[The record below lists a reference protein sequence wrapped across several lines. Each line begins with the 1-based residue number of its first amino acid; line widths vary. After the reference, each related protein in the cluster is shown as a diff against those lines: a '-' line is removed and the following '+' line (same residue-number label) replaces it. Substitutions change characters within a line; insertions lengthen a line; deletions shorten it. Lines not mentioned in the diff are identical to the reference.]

1 MKFKKFGKAL
11 LMSALSAG
19 VALSITSC
27 VQSYSVGF
35 LYVTGNQT
43 ASKTGFGVI
52 SGFKIDHNTGALK
65 PINGL
70 PVSSGGANPGRAV
83 RLTGGRFL
91 YVLNRGANSDG
102 STCTDVNP
110 CSGSNITQFAIGGNG
125 ILTPQ
130 NTFFSQGNN
139 PIRII
144 PDSSGA
150 YLYVLD
156 QNSPSSAGCSLALG
170 PSVTSCGDITAFKID
185 PTTGRLSLVVNAQ
198 VTSASGTPLPYFPVP
213 ANPIDFLLANQSIL
227 TLFGTPGTGDSVF
240 PYSYNP
246 ANGQLTVNQNSSQ
259 PLGISHATGIVLAGG
274 ITYVMDN
281 GPNTN
286 SPSTNGQLLAY
297 TVGTNGALQ
306 AQPNGV
312 FADDPAQTNP
322 IYLIAESGSNG
333 KFLYVANQGDN
344 TNTNNAQSGIAAYTI
359 TSTPYG
365 LSPIANGGQSSGIG
379 AGPQCLLEDPS
390 NQFVYT
396 ANFNSNTVTG
406 LALDRNAGTLYPLSQ
421 RTKAKDSYAIPGPAA
436 WCVVSGRT
444 G

>member
-11 LMSALSAG
+11 LVSALSAG

-43 ASKTGFGVI
+43 SATTGDGVI

-70 PVSSGGANPGRAV
+70 PVFSGGANPGRAV
-83 RLTGGRFL
+83 LLTGGRFV
-91 YVLNRGANSDG
+91 YVLNRGAHTDNSP
-102 STCTDVNP
+102 CTAANP
-110 CSGSNITQFAIGGNG
+110 CSGANITQFAIGGNG
-125 ILTPQ
+125 VLTSQ
-130 NTFFSQGNN
+130 GTYFTQGNN
-139 PIRII
+139 PSRII
-144 PDSSGA
+144 TDASGR

-156 QNSPSSAGCSLALG
+156 QDSPSSAACSLALG
-170 PSVTSCGDITAFKID
+170 PSITTCGDITAFTID
-185 PTTGRLSLVVNAQ
+185 GTTGRLSLVVNAQ
-198 VTSASGTPLPYFPVP
+198 VTSASGTPLPFFPVP
-213 ANPIDFLLANQSIL
+213 ANPIDFLLTNSIVL
-227 TLFGTPGTGDSVF
+227 TLSGTPATGDSVF

-246 ANGQLTVNQNSSQ
+246 ANGQLTINQNSSQ
-259 PLGISHATGIVLAGG
+259 PLGISHATGLALAGG

-286 SPSTNGQLLAY
+286 TPSTNGQILAY
-297 TVGTNGALQ
+297 TLGSNGALQ

-322 IYLIAESGSNG
+322 VFIIAEANG
-333 KFLYVANQGDN
+333 KWLYVANQGDN
-344 TNTNNAQSGIAAYTI
+344 SNTNNAQSGIASYTI
-359 TSTPYG
+359 QSSPYN
-365 LSPIANGGQSSGIG
+365 LAPIANGGQTSGIG

-396 ANFNSNTVTG
+396 ANFNDSTVTG
-406 LALDRNAGTLYPLSQ
+406 LAIDKNAGNLSPLSQ
-421 RTKAKDSYAIPGPAA
+421 RTKARDSYAIPGPAA
-436 WCVVSGRT
+436 WCIVTGRT